1 MEDENSGYRGPLLD
15 RGSGR
20 LISMLDIDNCII
32 SSFDTKAP
40 QNARD
45 ERKRRDMLIGEYGFD
60 C

>member
-1 MEDENSGYRGPLLD
+1 
-15 RGSGR
+15 
-20 LISMLDIDNCII
+20 MLDIDNCII